1 MKVFLCFYTNEKFR
15 LRENG
20 LIENYSKFGYSNIIP
35 YRSEIVN
42 TGSFYEEN
50 KEILDCKIGD
60 GYWLWKP
67 KIILDTFEKM
77 EYGDVL
83 VYVDAGDF
91 VSITQ
96 DEIYEFAINHD
107 YYFTN
112 WGGVRWPQK
121 ICTKRD
127 CFILMDCDTE
137 IYHETSQM
145 EAGFLI
151 LKKTDQIIALV
162 NDYFYYCRNK
172 TIIDNEPNIHG
183 DNFPNWQ
190 FHRNDQSILT
200 NLIVKH
206 GLNFNNKFDDKINC
220 NVFIP

>member
-15 LRENG
+15 SREDW
-20 LIENYSKFGYSNIIP
+20 LINEYSKSGFSNIIS
-35 YRSEIVN
+35 YRSENVK
-42 TGSFYEEN
+42 TGVFYEEN
-50 KEILDCKIGD
+50 KEILDCKTGD

-91 VSITQ
+91 VNVNEN
-96 DEIYEFAINHD
+96 EIFDFAKIND

-112 WGGVRWPQK
+112 WNGVRWPQK

-151 LKKTDQIIALV
+151 FKKTDQVILLL
-162 NDYFYYCRNK
+162 NDYLYYCKNK
-172 TIIDNEPNIHG
+172 NIVDNEPNIHG

-206 GLNFNNKFDDKINC
+206 GLTFNSTLDNKIKC
-220 NVFIP
+220 NIFIP